1 MSLIQNLTE
10 GDIDIQAFSLFFNA
24 DAATEVPRRLNL
36 PVQSLSHYEQY
47 LEALKS
53 VYTQTTGMVTVNGVA
68 VKPVTVA
75 VRDAIDAAILGDY
88 KTQLEQQIASM
99 SGGRKSYKTY
109 AEMLAKKSEIAANS
123 IIDITNDT
131 TANNGAYNYDGTT
144 FTKSAYDPL
153 TQSKS
158 YTDTAKSEAISAAAT
173 DATTKADAVHN
184 FAESALADKADK
196 TKKSLYTDFVQ
207 GYVTPAGDEVVNTTR
222 ARSRVYK
229 LSEGTVI
236 TLNRLNSEYVFGYKT
251 GATDKLGHDGG
262 QWFDLASTTTLTIT
276 ADNPYIRF
284 FIRKKSSTD
293 ITVTEALAGVEIY
306 TPVTLLYSDSALTY
320 DDTKKAD
327 AIKQV
332 DYNTLELGYVN
343 LAGDDIASTTQARS
357 PVYKFAAG
365 TVLALS
371 RKDNSHIYGYNTS
384 ATEKVGHEGGL
395 WIGTGAAATQYI
407 TITADKPYIRFFVRN
422 STITTL
428 DLAAAKAT
436 VNMSKKT
443 TVAYIDDV
451 DAKLSTLTTK
461 MSSLGMMEF
470 NSLYRTPSRAT
481 GGVISFIDDDG
492 RDGVLSTLQPFY
504 KSNGVPFAAAIVPK
518 WIGTT
523 GFLTLEQLRNL
534 AISTDDFEVM
544 SHTFGHGNLVNLT
557 TVAQKEAQ
565 VYQSKQWFVENNFA
579 VNGFVLPYGADDA
592 TVRRIVQKYYP
603 ACYDFDG
610 SPKAETFA
618 TIKNSLINR
627 TNWDIKVN
635 RLDTHKALI
644 DQAAANNGW
653 VVITTHVNTL
663 DYWNSTS
670 QADLQALIDYAKL
683 KGITFMLPRDG
694 FQTFGNIVDNDSGF
708 KIQANGV
715 IATGT

>member
-1 MSLIQNLTE
+1 MANELTE
-10 GDIDIQAFSLFFNA
+10 KLAQDMATDIVSFGELVNGDEEKQVTTRKGQKYPSVKKAIKQLFENGGLP
-24 DAATEVPRRLNL
+24 ATPFATK
-36 PVQSLSHYEQY
+36 
-47 LEALKS
+47 ALMTAS
-53 VYTQTTGMVTVNGVA
+53 ALVDGDYAQVTDDTVNNGLY
-68 VKPVTVA
+68 VKTAGAWV
-75 VRDAIDAAILGDY
+75 
-88 KTQLEQQIASM
+88 K
-99 SGGRKSYKTY
+99 SG
-109 AEMLAKKSEIAANS
+109 
-123 IIDITNDT
+123 
-131 TANNGAYNYDGTT
+131 
-144 FTKSAYDPL
+144 YDPL
-153 TQSKS
+153 TQAKS
-158 YTDTAKSEAISAAAT
+158 YTDTALNS
-173 DATTKADAVHN
+173 
-184 FAESALADKADK
+184 KADK

-236 TLNRLNSEYVFGYKT
+236 TLNSLNREYVFGYKT
-251 GATDKLGHDGG
+251 GANAKLGHDGG
-262 QWFDLASTTTLTIT
+262 QWFDLATTTTLTIT

-284 FIRKKSSTD
+284 FIRKKASTD
-293 ITVTEALAGVEIY
+293 ITVAEALAGVEIY
-306 TPVTLLYSDSALTY
+306 TPVPLLYSDSALTY

-371 RKDNSHIYGYNTS
+371 RKDNSHIYGCNTS
-384 ATEKVGHEGGL
+384 ATEKVGHHGGL
-395 WIGTGAAATQYI
+395 WIGTGAAATLYI
-407 TITADKPYIRFFVRN
+407 TITADMPYLRFFVRN
-422 STITTL
+422 RAITTL

-436 VNMSKKT
+436 VNMSKQT
-443 TVAYIDDV
+443 RVAYIDDV

-461 MSSLGMMEF
+461 MTSLGMMEF

-481 GGVISFIDDDG
+481 GGVVSFIDDDG
-492 RDGVLSTLQPFY
+492 RDGVFSILQPFY
-504 KSNGVPFAAAIVPK
+504 KANSVPFAAAIVPK
-518 WIGTT
+518 WLGTT
-523 GFLTLEQLRNL
+523 GFLTVTQLREL
-534 AISTDDFEVM
+534 ANITDEFEVL

-579 VNGFVLPYGADDA
+579 VNGLVLPYGADDA
-592 TVRRIVQKYYP
+592 TVRRIVQKHYP

-610 SPKAETFA
+610 SPKPETFA

-627 TNWDIKVN
+627 TTWGLQAN

-653 VVITTHVNTL
+653 LVVTSHVNSP
-663 DYWNSTS
+663 DYWNATS
-670 QADLQALIDYAKL
+670 QADLQALIDYAKS

-715 IATGT
+715 IVAGN